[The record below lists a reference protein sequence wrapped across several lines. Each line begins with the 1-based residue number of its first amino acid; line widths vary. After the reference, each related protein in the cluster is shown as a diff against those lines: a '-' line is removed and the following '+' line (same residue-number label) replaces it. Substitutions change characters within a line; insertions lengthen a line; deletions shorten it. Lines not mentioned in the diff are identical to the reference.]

1 MTKPDPSLRA
11 KRFGGQALRPF
22 PEREGETKTR
32 VIFTV

>member
-1 MTKPDPSLRA
+1 MTKPDPRLHA

-32 VIFTV
+32 VVSTV